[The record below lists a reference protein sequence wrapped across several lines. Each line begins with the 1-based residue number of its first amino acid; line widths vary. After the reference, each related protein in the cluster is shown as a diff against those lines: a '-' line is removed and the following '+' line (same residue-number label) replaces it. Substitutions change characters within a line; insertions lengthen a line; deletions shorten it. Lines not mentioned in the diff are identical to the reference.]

1 MGSRSASRTTRSAA
15 GARVISDARAAF
27 CAIVVAATVTA
38 CGGGAGASG
47 SGGGASSPDHGAA
60 DATRARAIAE
70 SRCNE
75 QLGRG
80 ARLYKEGRYGWA
92 FVCNGAEQV
101 PGVGLLVVFRD
112 GTSDFMTTS
121 VSPDLI
127 LQDLERGHRPRRGP

>member
-1 MGSRSASRTTRSAA
+1 MGSRSASRITRSAA
-15 GARVISDARAAF
+15 GARVISEARAAL
-27 CAIVVAATVTA
+27 CALAVGAAA
-38 CGGGAGASG
+38 CGGAGASG
-47 SGGGASSPDHGAA
+47 DRGATPPDRGSS
-60 DATRARAIAE
+60 DATRARALAE
-70 SRCNE
+70 SRCSE